1 MFIENL
7 SQQLSGMFGKKP
19 EPNTI
24 EDQPIEYNENND
36 DSEDSDSDD
45 HAMQDVDEEIQIP
58 NNDKDQQEVINSHE
72 EVKQED

>member
-19 EPNTI
+19 DAINL
-24 EDQPIEYNENND
+24 EDVHQPVESNENE
-36 DSEDSDSDD
+36 DSDDSDSDD

-58 NNDKDQQEVINSHE
+58 NSDKDQ
-72 EVKQED
+72 

>member
-1 MFIENL
+1 
-7 SQQLSGMFGKKP
+7 MFGKKP

-24 EDQPIEYNENND
+24 EDQPIESNENND
-36 DSEDSDSDD
+36 DSEDSDSED